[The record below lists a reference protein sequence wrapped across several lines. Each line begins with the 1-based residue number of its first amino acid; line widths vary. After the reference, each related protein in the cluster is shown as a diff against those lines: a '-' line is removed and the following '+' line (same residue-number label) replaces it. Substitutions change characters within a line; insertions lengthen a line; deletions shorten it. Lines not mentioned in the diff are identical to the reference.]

1 MRPCISVVWFMLHAL
16 WRAATGQ
23 GLPLLCMPRH
33 CCNATKE
40 FCLKSLAVVYDN
52 LLPFLCCR
60 YVIDF
65 YNAAPRSDMPAAMHL
80 DVRPALDSPG

>member
-1 MRPCISVVWFMLHAL
+1 MLHAL

-33 CCNATKE
+33 CCTVSNRLR
-40 FCLKSLAVVYDN
+40 FVFVYDI
-52 LLPFLCCR
+52 LLPLLCRR